1 MHALTTAPHCLMK
14 REGGKDRKRDKEKLK
29 QRDGETWGGLNQCKR
44 HGETE
49 SDMDRNTEKERN
61 WDRERGALTETQK
74 RPCWV
79 LPPFPVVEPRPQAL
93 SPPMRAGQL
102 ASNCW
107 EARVP
112 AGAGVIAQ
120 SLAGFP
126 LLGPGG
132 STEKLPPGGGRAR
145 LWGSDGSPAGRV
157 TLAGGHSTHTPRRS
171 RRNSW
176 RRTQGSPFCKSTTG
190 EGLEAWAG
198 RLAWESRRCPRC

>member
-1 MHALTTAPHCLMK
+1 
-14 REGGKDRKRDKEKLK
+14 
-29 QRDGETWGGLNQCKR
+29 
-44 HGETE
+44 
-49 SDMDRNTEKERN
+49 MDRNTEKERN
-61 WDRERGALTETQK
+61 WDKKRGALTETQK

-79 LPPFPVVEPRPQAL
+79 LPPFPAGEPRPQAL

-126 LLGPGG
+126 LLGRRSSDEVAFPSPAPVWDRHPWGR
-132 STEKLPPGGGRAR
+132 GRAR

-198 RLAWESRRCPRC
+198 RRAWESRRCPRC